1 MKALFELFEALLLVS
16 TFFFI
21 ICLLIALYYIG
32 VFVADMILWL
42 IYWIQQ
48 LYNTLWQTTTGTFM
62 NLSSMTMLN

>member
-32 VFVADMILWL
+32 VFVGNMIMWE
-42 IYWIQQ
+42 IYWFQQ
-48 LYNTLWQTTTGTFM
+48 L
-62 NLSSMTMLN
+62 